1 MARKEINI
9 GIEGNDGTG
18 DSIRDSFSKVNE
30 NFGELYAVLG
40 LGGALSF
47 IGLDDVETNSY
58 RTQDNNKILSVD
70 SDNEKIKFTK
80 LESNETIVIDQSTP
94 GVIRFSSLASAL
106 INDPDPTLAADMD
119 SNQKRIT
126 NVADAQLDTDA
137 STKGYVDT
145 KISLAGVDAIDENG
159 QIEPDW
165 GTMTGPLILSRNPID
180 SDDVN
185 YGGLVA
191 STKAYVDS
199 KTFVSANNLYVAT
212 NGSDTRTDIPVSQ
225 QGRSPSTAF
234 ASIKKAAEIAETL
247 VKAAPV
253 ELGPYQKTLTYNN
266 GTQDCTLIS
275 LIQSPLSG
283 NGATGTVEMQLD
295 ETQSIT
301 ITNGGTDYEIGT
313 ELTLTGGI
321 VVVPAVLRVVAKD
334 FAGSVTQVA
343 IVSPGIFSTL
353 PTDITDVGHVSAVSG
368 SGTAKFSVKF
378 SVNRVLVTASGSN
391 YGSASVIFTGG
402 SPATSAEAST
412 VEIAGEIKEI
422 GILRKGVGYT
432 GIPTVQIFL
441 PRMLLE
447 TENLG
452 TDFTDDLREG
462 QLLRGATSDAVAK
475 IISHSAERDANGRE
489 IFEIELLQGAFQTN
503 EVIQYG
509 DPAQNIQI
517 TIQVET
523 GIYYEHFPIRLSP
536 NVSLRGDE
544 FRRTI
549 IRPKQGVSQSPW
561 ARVFFRRD
569 TVIDGLNVTPY
580 EFGYQYLTD
589 PLDFSSQPKN
599 NDQMD
604 VFLCAD
610 ATIVRN
616 VSVQGHG
623 GFMMVLDPNNQ
634 INSKSPY
641 CQTGSSFAKSINA
654 KNFAGGQFVDGFMG
668 NLDGILLYRSDETG
682 ALTRNPEGGDAKK
695 IVIGGLQREPQLPT
709 SFNIGEDIF
718 RITLTNRIESAFFD
732 AKVLIEQNRTF
743 IQEETIQWLATQNL
757 GFVFDETK
765 CRRDVGLI
773 VDAVVSDVL
782 YGGYEESTRAGRLY
796 FSGGIT
802 VVSGQEIATSAAIS
816 KARDIAVTCVR
827 QNTFAALGTVAQTKI
842 ASITNAEQG
851 GAEQEI
857 LNAFDI
863 VSNIIRY
870 GEKMYI
876 AKKLLQENKEFIQAD
891 TIGFL
896 AVNYPN
902 LNYNVATCFRD
913 SGYIVDAISIDL
925 FGNAPNAGVS
935 DLNQGNFNNSIRA
948 GYSYYRA
955 GKKLIPSEGD
965 PQTVNQLPATLDA
978 VAHIASR
985 INEIINNTAPASVF
999 IGKTFD
1005 PATTLDA
1012 ISNEFTITDHGFNTG
1027 SRVTYINGGG
1037 TSLGTADGGTLVN
1050 SGTYFTYK
1058 VDNNRFK
1065 LYSSIELVRAQER
1078 DPGSEFEIDFANTG
1092 TGTTHSIN
1100 WNVTQ
1105 DVTLTAQDLT
1115 DTGITDAIS
1124 TSIGYMKTL
1133 IAGDSAQA
1141 GEAYAAFGDSTGV
1154 PVVYPL
1160 YECVLDNEYNLMTAG
1175 KITLATPGNK
1185 SMLGNDFTQ
1194 VNDMGYGVFAT
1205 NNGLV
1210 ESVSMFTYYC
1220 YTAYLANNGAQI
1232 RSLNGSSAHGF
1243 YGIRANGADPNEVP
1257 DRVGL
1262 KFPLVQTASIYED
1275 RPLDVVN
1282 DKAIAKMY
1290 VQNLS
1295 YPPFPGCFVEIDHSN
1310 DPQRVGPNSTVGFRS
1325 YKITTVS
1332 TNGLPAGVFELS
1344 INTDVSAGGLAADV
1358 PINKKVIVRAFEEF
1372 TITDKVQVVSTRP
1385 STALVFDES
1394 TGIDNA
1400 VIRVLSFNGFGGLDA
1415 TDGDQ
1420 VITTKDGFPYVNLNL
1435 RKADGNFTPPTFANG
1450 IGDDAITV
1458 QSIAPA
1464 QSARL
1469 ITQTSGYVIYDGSS
1483 VATGGMIFGYQ
1494 DSIYEVTDYTDVD
1507 ILDGGG
1513 NKIGSYGL
1521 LAFRNVTDANESLVN
1536 RSYTITGATSATT
1549 VTVTVSSTLDLRPGR
1564 QIRITGADNSS
1575 FDGLYY
1581 AGNVT
1586 TGTFD
1591 LYSDVNL
1598 TTLVDG
1604 SAFGA
1609 AATSGT
1615 VELFGGAT
1623 VDFSASLENLQ
1634 LKAGIRAGAQGQVTV
1649 NISTMRATGHDFL
1662 DIGTGSYADTNYPA
1676 NIFGPP
1682 NNNPLQ
1688 SNEAVEQGTGRVF
1701 WVSSDQSGNFRVGEF
1716 FAVDQGTGKV
1726 TLDAKIDLQGITSLR
1741 LAAGETVSEFT
1752 GDVTLGGAGEASNQ
1766 ALPTEAAV
1774 RSYIDRRLG
1783 LTHEGGIQTV
1793 LIGPGYLPRDGSRQM
1808 TGPIDMSNNYVRG
1821 LPDPDVGI
1829 EGEGDAIRKAYM
1841 KIGNLQDAPEG
1852 WMFEANP
1859 SDANNNRQPD
1869 FSYVES
1875 ADILAFTTNGSTEFT
1890 NATMVGALTLT
1901 FQQNAAGV
1909 ADAISPTV
1917 TNFPD
1922 PQIVATINDNVIV
1935 NADVNYDAGI
1945 EQHKLSLNTARVTE
1959 LDGIDITSYA
1969 YVAESTPGAGD
1980 DYTVITCG
1988 EAHNLTEGDAVVI
2001 TGETGVTAINGDWKA
2016 TSVTAVSTVFF
2027 IPADTSGGGVL
2038 SGGKF
2043 RKYGLI
2049 SGAHSLEFTL
2059 VNGFLEL
2066 KDATNATR
2074 TGAYYDGIALE
2085 KLRHIKMTDIDV
2097 TDSDL
2102 AVGSNTKVLARRS
2115 SPGGIG
2121 QSIDGPPVAI
2131 DAKTIVEDG
2140 QGCRR
2145 PDFGD
2150 IGVMVRQGVG
2160 NTATDFSTIEYTSSN
2175 TADTMVRRSGTG
2187 SADFAGISNFENITA
2202 DGKITIEISDGS
2214 DDPVTAEGLWLTY
2227 QDVGAGIS
2235 STPVITKHQVAPN
2248 TDGTNFYTM
2257 FRNGGGNPAIKAQFG
2272 ATAANNFTQ
2281 YLARLHSFRDAGGSA
2296 GTIEVGSGGYL
2307 TAQSGNP
2314 SGVGKIEGQWE
2325 LTAGSRMMATWADL
2339 AEYYEGDTSY
2349 EAGTVVQFGGDK
2361 EVTESGELGT
2371 HKVAGVVSTEAA
2383 YVMNIDC
2390 PGEKVLVALQGR
2402 VPCKVIG
2409 KIEKGD
2415 LIIASGIPGVATS
2428 AGGDAKPGTIIGKA
2442 IEIYDSDRIGTIE
2455 VAVGRL

>member
-9 GIEGNDGTG
+9 GVEGNDGTG
-18 DSIRDSFSKVNE
+18 DSIRDSFSKVND
-30 NFGELYAVLG
+30 NFQEIYAVLG

-47 IGLDDVETNSY
+47 IGLDDVAQNSY
-58 RTQDNNKILSVD
+58 RTEDNNKILTVD
-70 SDNEKIKFTK
+70 SNNEKIQFTK
-80 LESNETIVIDQSTP
+80 LDSNETIVIDSSVP
-94 GVIRFSSLASAL
+94 GVIKFSSLASAL

-119 SNQKRIT
+119 ANQKRIT
-126 NVADAQLDTDA
+126 NVADAQLDSDA
-137 STKGYVDT
+137 PNKGYVDT
-145 KISLAGVDAIDENG
+145 KLSLAGVDAIDENG
-159 QIEPDW
+159 NVEPDW
-165 GTMTGPLILSRNPID
+165 GTMSGPLILSRNPID

-199 KTFVSANNLYVAT
+199 KTFISANNLYVAT
-212 NGSDTRTDIPVSQ
+212 NGSDTRTDIPLSQ

-234 ASIKKAAEIAETL
+234 ASIRKAAEIAEQL
-247 VKAAPV
+247 VLAAPV
-253 ELGPYQKTLTYNN
+253 ELGPYQKTLTYDN

-295 ETQSIT
+295 EEQVIE
-301 ITNGGTDYEIGT
+301 IVNGGTDYEIGT
-313 ELTLTGGI
+313 ELTLTGGN

-334 FAGSVTQVA
+334 FAGSITQVA
-343 IVSPGIFSTL
+343 IVDPGIYSVL

-378 SVNRVLVTASGSN
+378 SVNRVLVTAGGSN
-391 YGSASVIFTGG
+391 YGSASVIFSGG
-402 SPATSAEAST
+402 NPTSAAEANT
-412 VEIAGEIKEI
+412 LEIAGEIKEV
-422 GILRKGVGYT
+422 GILRKGSGYT
-432 GIPTVQIFL
+432 SIPTIQIFL

-447 TENLG
+447 TENKG

-462 QLLRGATSDAVAK
+462 QLLRGIDSDAIAK
-475 IISHSAERDANGRE
+475 IISHDAQRDAQGRE
-489 IFEIELLQGAFQTN
+489 IFEVELLQGTFQIG

-509 DPAQNIQI
+509 DPAQNVQI

-536 NVSLRGDE
+536 NISLRGDE

-549 IRPKQGVSQSPW
+549 IRPKQGVSESPW

-569 TVIDGLNVTPY
+569 TIIDGLRVTPY

-589 PLDFSSQPKN
+589 PLDFSSRPKN
-599 NDQMD
+599 NDEMD

-634 INSKSPY
+634 VNSKSPY
-641 CQTGSSFAKSINA
+641 CQTGSSFSKSINV

-668 NLDGILLYRSDETG
+668 NLDGILLYRADESG
-682 ALTRNPEGGDAKK
+682 ALTRNPEGGDDSK

-709 SFNIGEDIF
+709 SFNIGEDIY
-718 RITLTNRIESAFFD
+718 RITLTNRVESAFFD

-757 GFVFDETK
+757 GFTFDETK

-796 FSGGIT
+796 FSGGLT
-802 VVSGQEIATSAAIS
+802 VVAGQVAATAAAVT
-816 KARDIAVTCVR
+816 KARDIAITCVQ
-827 QNTFAALGTVAQTKI
+827 QNTWPALGNIAQTKI
-842 ASITNAEQG
+842 ASITNADQG
-851 GAEQEI
+851 GAQQEVQ
-857 LNAFDI
+857 NCFDI
-863 VSNIIRY
+863 VSNIISY

-876 AKKLLQENKEFIQAD
+876 AKRLLQENKEFIQAD
-891 TIGFL
+891 TIGYL

-902 LNYNVATCFRD
+902 LEYNVATCFRD
-913 SGYIVDAISIDL
+913 TGFIVDALSIDL
-925 FGNAPNAGVS
+925 FGNAPNAGAS

-955 GKKLIPSEGD
+955 GKKLIPSSGD

-978 VAHIASR
+978 VEHIR
-985 INEIINNTAPASVF
+985 IRIGEILNNTAPSNPYV
-999 IGKTFD
+999 GKTFD
-1005 PATTLDA
+1005 PATVLDIA
-1012 ISNEFTITDHGFNTG
+1012 SNEFTIVNHGFNTG
-1027 SRVTYINGGG
+1027 SRVVYNNGGG
-1037 TSLGTADGGTLVN
+1037 TSIGTADGGTLVN

-1058 VDNNRFK
+1058 VDDNRFK
-1065 LYSSIELVRAQER
+1065 LYTTLELVRAQER
-1078 DPGSEFEIDFANTG
+1078 EPGSTFAIDIADSG
-1092 TGTTHSIN
+1092 TGTTHTIN
-1100 WNVTQ
+1100 WSVTQ
-1105 DVTLTAQDLT
+1105 DVTLTASDLA
-1115 DTGITDAIS
+1115 DSGISDAIG

-1133 IAGDSAQA
+1133 IAGDDAAA
-1141 GEAYAAFGDSTGV
+1141 GETYASFGDSTGV
-1154 PVVYPL
+1154 PSVYPL
-1160 YECVLDNEYNLMTAG
+1160 YECVLDNPYEQMTAG

-1220 YTAYLANNGAQI
+1220 YTAYFANNGAQI
-1232 RSLNGSSAHGF
+1232 RSLNGSSAHGV

-1257 DRVGL
+1257 DRVSL
-1262 KFPLVQTASIYED
+1262 KFPLIQTGTVYED
-1275 RPLDVVN
+1275 RPVDVVN
-1282 DKAIAKMY
+1282 DKTIAKVY
-1290 VQNLS
+1290 VANVS

-1310 DPQRVGPNSTVGFRS
+1310 DPQRTGPNSTVGLRA
-1325 YKITTVS
+1325 YKITAIS
-1332 TNGLPAGVFELS
+1332 TSGLPSGTYEMS
-1344 INTDVSAGGLAADV
+1344 IDTDISDGGLAADV
-1358 PINKKVIVRAFEEF
+1358 PAGKPVIIRAFEEF
-1372 TITDKVQVVSTRP
+1372 TIADKVQVVSTRP

-1394 TGIDNA
+1394 STVDNA
-1400 VIRVLSFNGFGGLDA
+1400 VIRVLSFNGYTGVDA
-1415 TDGDQ
+1415 VQGDQ
-1420 VITTKDGFPYVNLNL
+1420 TISTKDGFPYVNLNV
-1435 RKADGNFTPPTFANG
+1435 RKLDPGFTPPTWANG
-1450 IGDDAITV
+1450 IGDDAIVV
-1458 QSIAPA
+1458 QSILPE

-1469 ITQTSGYVIYDGSS
+1469 TRQTTGFTIYDGSS
-1483 VATGGMIFGYQ
+1483 TATGGMIFGYQ
-1494 DSIYEVTDYTDVD
+1494 DSLYEVTSYQDVD

-1513 NKIGSYGL
+1513 TKIGSYGVVGIK
-1521 LAFRNVTDANESLVN
+1521 NISDTNETLVN
-1536 RSYTITGATSATT
+1536 RTYTITGATATST
-1549 VTVTVSSTLDLRPGR
+1549 ITVTVSGSLAELRPGR
-1564 QIRITGADNSS
+1564 QIRITGADNAS

-1586 TGTFD
+1586 GTTFD
-1591 LYSDVNL
+1591 LYSDKNL

-1604 SAFGA
+1604 STFGSN
-1609 AATSGT
+1609 ATSGS

-1623 VDFSASLENLQ
+1623 ADFGASLENVQ
-1634 LKAGIRAGAQGQVTV
+1634 LKAGLRSGAQGEVTV

-1682 NNNPLQ
+1682 NNTPQQ
-1688 SNEAVEQGTGRVF
+1688 SQEAVEQGTGRVF

-1808 TGPIDMSNNYVRG
+1808 TGPIDMSNSPVTG

-1829 EGEGDAIRKAYM
+1829 EGETEAVRKSYM

-1852 WMFEANP
+1852 WMFEEDP
-1859 SDANNNRQPD
+1859 SDPNLKRQPD
-1869 FSYVES
+1869 YNYIDS
-1875 ADILAFTTNGSTEFT
+1875 ADILAFTTNGSSEFT
-1890 NATMVGALTLT
+1890 NATVVGALTFT
-1901 FQQNAAGV
+1901 FQQNAPGV
-1909 ADAISPTV
+1909 ADAIAPTV

-1945 EQHKLSLNTARVTE
+1945 EQHKLSLNTARVSE
-1959 LDGIDITSYA
+1959 FEGIPIQGYT
-1969 YVAESTPGAGD
+1969 YVAETSPGAGD
-1980 DYTVITCG
+1980 DYTVITTNENHG
-1988 EAHNLTEGDAVVI
+1988 FTTGDAVVI
-2001 TGETGVTAINGDWKA
+2001 SEETVVTALNGDWQ
-2016 TSVTAVSTVFF
+2016 VTVILPNQFR
-2027 IPADTSGGGVL
+2027 IPADTSAGGVIT
-2038 SGGKF
+2038 GGKA
-2043 RKYGLI
+2043 RQYGLI
-2049 SGAHSLEFTL
+2049 SGAQELEFTL

-2066 KDATNATR
+2066 KDSTSTTR
-2074 TGAYYDGIALE
+2074 AGAYYDGIGFE
-2085 KLRHIKMTDIDV
+2085 KLRHIDVAVVDPTDE
-2097 TDSDL
+2097 TNL

-2121 QSIDGPPVAI
+2121 QAIDGPPVPI
-2131 DAKTIVEDG
+2131 DAKTIVDDG
-2140 QGCRR
+2140 LGCRR
-2145 PDFGD
+2145 PDFAGA
-2150 IGVMVRQGVG
+2150 GVMVRLNATG
-2160 NTATDFSTIEYTSSN
+2160 NEASDFGTIEYTSSN
-2175 TADTMVRRSGTG
+2175 SADTMVRRSGTG
-2187 SADFAGISNFENITA
+2187 SADFAGTSNFESITGDGNIIL
-2202 DGKITIEISDGS
+2202 DVSDGVES
-2214 DDPVTAEGLWLTY
+2214 GNQADLEGLWLTY
-2227 QDVGAGIS
+2227 GAS
-2235 STPVITKHQVAPN
+2235 STPTITKHEQSSADN
-2248 TDGTNFYTM
+2248 AYYTM
-2257 FRNGGGNPAIKAQFG
+2257 FRNGNGQPAIKAQFSNVS
-2272 ATAANNFTQ
+2272 TNHFTE
-2281 YLARLHSFRDAGGSA
+2281 YLAGTHKFRTEGGSA
-2296 GTIEVGSGGYL
+2296 GYVEVGSGGFL
-2307 TAQSGNP
+2307 TAEKNNASAIGY
-2314 SGVGKIEGQWE
+2314 IEGNWQ
-2325 LTAGSRMMATWADL
+2325 LVQGSRLEATWADL
-2339 AEYYEGDTSY
+2339 AEYYEGDTQY
-2349 EAGTVVQFGGDK
+2349 ETGTVLEFGGDK
-2361 EVTESGELGT
+2361 EVTEASKLGT
-2371 HKVAGVVSTEAA
+2371 HKVAGVVSAEAA
-2383 YVMNIDC
+2383 YTMNKDC

-2402 VPCKVIG
+2402 VPCKVVG

-2442 IEIYDSDRIGTIE
+2442 IETYDSDRIGLIE

>member
-9 GIEGNDGTG
+9 GVEGNDGTG
-18 DSIRDSFSKVNE
+18 DSIRDSFGKVND
-30 NFGELYAVLG
+30 NFQEIYAVLG

-47 IGLDDVETNSY
+47 IGLDDVAASSY
-58 RTQDNNKILSVD
+58 QTADNNKILTVD
-70 SDNEKIKFTK
+70 ANNEKIQFTK
-80 LESNETIVIDQSTP
+80 LDSNETIVIDQSVP
-94 GVIRFSSLASAL
+94 GVIKFSSLASAL

-119 SNQKRIT
+119 ANNKRLT
-126 NVADAQLDTDA
+126 NVADAQLDSDGA
-137 STKGYVDT
+137 NKGYVDT
-145 KISLAGVDAIDENG
+145 KLSLAGVDAIDENG
-159 QIEPDW
+159 NIEPDW
-165 GTMTGPLILSRNPID
+165 GTMSGPLILSRNPID

-199 KTFVSANNLYVAT
+199 KTFISANNLYVAT
-212 NGSDTRTDIPVSQ
+212 NGQDTRTDIPLSQ

-234 ASIKKAAEIAETL
+234 ASLSKAAQVAEEL

-266 GTQDCTLIS
+266 GTQNCTLES

-295 ETQSIT
+295 ETQT
-301 ITNGGTDYEIGT
+301 IQIVNGGTDYEIGT
-313 ELTLTGGI
+313 ELTLTGGL

-334 FAGSVTQVA
+334 FAGSITQVV
-343 IVSPGIFSTL
+343 IVDPGVFSTL

-368 SGTAKFSVKF
+368 SGTAKFSLTF
-378 SVNRVLVTASGSN
+378 SVNRVLVATSGSN
-391 YGSASVIFTGG
+391 YGSASVIFNGG
-402 SPATSAEAST
+402 GATTQAEANT

-422 GILRKGVGYT
+422 GILRNGTGYT
-432 GIPTVQIFL
+432 SIPTVDIFL
-441 PRMLLE
+441 PRMLLK

-462 QLLRGATSDAVAK
+462 QLLRGVDSDAIAK
-475 IISHSAERDANGRE
+475 IISHSAQRDAQGRE
-489 IFEIELLQGAFQTN
+489 IFEVELLQGAFQVG

-549 IRPKQGVSQSPW
+549 IRPKQGESESPW

-569 TVIDGLNVTPY
+569 PIIDGLRVTEF

-599 NDQMD
+599 NDEMD

-634 INSKSPY
+634 VNSKSPY
-641 CQTGSSFAKSINA
+641 CQTGSSFSKSINV

-668 NLDGILLYRSDETG
+668 NLDGILLYKADETG
-682 ALTRNPEGGDAKK
+682 ELTRNPSGGDDNK

-709 SFNIGEDIF
+709 SFNIGEDIY
-718 RITLTNRIESAFFD
+718 RITITNRVESAFFD
-732 AKVLIEQNRTF
+732 AKVLIEQNRAF

-757 GFVFDETK
+757 GFTFDEVK

-773 VDAVVSDVL
+773 VDAVVNDVL

-796 FSGGIT
+796 FSGGLT
-802 VVSGQEIATSAAIS
+802 VVPGQVVATSGAITKAKEIAT
-816 KARDIAVTCVR
+816 TCVR
-827 QNTFAALGTVAQTKI
+827 QNTWPALGTVAQTKI

-851 GAEQEI
+851 GAEQEVI
-857 LNAFDI
+857 NAFDI
-863 VSNIIRY
+863 VANIIRY

-891 TIGFL
+891 TIGYL
-896 AVNYPN
+896 SVNYPN
-902 LNYNVATCFRD
+902 LDYNVATCFRD
-913 SGYIVDAISIDL
+913 SGYIVDALSIDL
-925 FGNAPNAGVS
+925 FGNAPNAGAS

-955 GKKLIPSEGD
+955 GKKLIPSSGD

-978 VAHIASR
+978 VEHIR
-985 INEIINNTAPASVF
+985 TRVGEILNNTPPASVF
-999 IGKTFD
+999 IGQTFD
-1005 PATTLDA
+1005 PTTTLD
-1012 ISNEFTITDHGFNTG
+1012 ITSNEFTITNHGFNTG
-1027 SRVTYINGGG
+1027 SRVVYTNGGG
-1037 TSLGTADGGTLVN
+1037 TSIGIAGGGTLAN
-1050 SGTYFTYK
+1050 SGVYYTYK
-1058 VDNNRFK
+1058 VDDNRFK
-1065 LYSSIELVRAQER
+1065 IYTSLELVRAQER
-1078 DPGSEFEIDFANTG
+1078 NPGSEFEVDFADQG
-1092 TGTTHSIN
+1092 TGTAHVFD

-1105 DVTLTAQDLT
+1105 DVTLTTQDLN
-1115 DTGITDAIS
+1115 DAGINDAIT
-1124 TSIGYMKTL
+1124 TSVGYMKTL

-1141 GEAYAAFGDSTGV
+1141 GEAYASFGDSTGV

-1160 YECVLDNEYNLMTAG
+1160 YECVLDNPYDKMTAG
-1175 KITLATPGNK
+1175 KVTLATPGNK

-1220 YTAYLANNGAQI
+1220 YTAYFANNGAQI

-1262 KFPLVQTASIYED
+1262 KFPLIQTGTVFED
-1275 RPLDVVN
+1275 RPLDIVN
-1282 DKAIAKMY
+1282 DKSTAKIF
-1290 VQNLS
+1290 VQNVS

-1310 DPQRVGPNSTVGFRS
+1310 DVQQDASVNTKVGLRS
-1325 YKITTVS
+1325 YKITSIATS
-1332 TNGLPAGVFELS
+1332 GLPSGAYELA
-1344 INTDVSAGGLAADV
+1344 IDTDISEGGLAVDV
-1358 PINKKVIVRAFEEF
+1358 PAGKNVVIRAFEEF
-1372 TITDKVQVVSTRP
+1372 TISDKVQVVSTRP
-1385 STALVFDES
+1385 STALIFDES
-1394 TGIDNA
+1394 TGLDDA
-1400 VIRVLSFNGFGGLDA
+1400 VIRVLSFNGYTGVDA
-1415 TDGDQ
+1415 QEGDQ
-1420 VITTKDGFPYVNLNL
+1420 TITTKDGFSYVNLNVK
-1435 RKADGNFTPPTFANG
+1435 KADTGYTPPTFANNL
-1450 IGDDAITV
+1450 GDDAIVV
-1458 QSIAPA
+1458 QSLVPE

-1469 ITQTSGYVIYDGSS
+1469 TKQSTGFAIYDGSS
-1483 VATGGMIFGYQ
+1483 TSTGGMLFGYQ
-1494 DSIYEVTDYTDVD
+1494 DSIYEVTGYNDVD
-1507 ILDGGG
+1507 ILDGLGQ
-1513 NKIGSYGL
+1513 KVGSYGL
-1521 LAFRNVTDANESLVN
+1521 LSFKNITDTNESLVN
-1536 RSYTITGATSATT
+1536 RTYTISGATAASTIT
-1549 VTVTVSSTLDLRPGR
+1549 VTASPSPLATIRPGR
-1564 QIRITGADNSS
+1564 QIRITGADNAA
-1575 FDGLYY
+1575 FNGLYY
-1581 AGNVT
+1581 AGNT
-1586 TGTFD
+1586 TATTFD
-1591 LYSDVNL
+1591 LYSDAAL

-1604 SAFGA
+1604 SSFGA
-1609 AATSGT
+1609 AATSGS

-1623 VDFSASLENLQ
+1623 VDFNASLENLQ
-1634 LKAGIRAGAQGQVTV
+1634 LKAGIRAGAQGEVTV

-1662 DIGTGSYADTNYPA
+1662 DIGTGSYADTNYPS

-1682 NNNPLQ
+1682 NNQPLQ

-1716 FAVDQGTGKV
+1716 FSVDQGTGKV

-1774 RSYIDRRLG
+1774 RGYIDRRLG

-1793 LIGPGYLPRDGSRQM
+1793 LIGPGFLPRDGSRVM
-1808 TGPIDMSNNYVRG
+1808 TGPIDMSNNAVTG

-1829 EGEGDAIRKAYM
+1829 EGETEAVRKSYM

-1852 WMFEANP
+1852 WMFEEDPADPN
-1859 SDANNNRQPD
+1859 AKRQPD
-1869 FSYVES
+1869 YSYVDS
-1875 ADILAFTTNGSTEFT
+1875 ADILAFTTNGSSEFT
-1890 NATMVGALTLT
+1890 NATVVGALTFS

-1909 ADAISPTV
+1909 PDAVAPTV

-1935 NADVNYDAGI
+1935 DADINYDAGI
-1945 EQHKLSLNTARVTE
+1945 QHHKLSLNTARTTE
-1959 LDGIDITSYA
+1959 PNGIAVNAYN
-1969 YVAESTPGAGD
+1969 YVAETSPGAGD
-1980 DYTVITCG
+1980 DYTVIT
-1988 EAHNLTEGDAVVI
+1988 ANIDHKLTDGDAVVI
-2001 TGETGVTAINGDWKA
+2001 SDETGVTAINGDWKA
-2016 TSVTAVSTVFF
+2016 TVISNRQFS
-2027 IPADTSGGGVL
+2027 IPADTSAGGVI
-2038 SGGKF
+2038 SGGVI
-2043 RKYGLI
+2043 RQYGLI
-2049 SGAHSLEFTL
+2049 SGAQELEFTL

-2066 KDATNATR
+2066 LDSTNSTR
-2074 TGAYYDGIALE
+2074 NGAYYDGIGFE
-2085 KLRHIKMTDIDV
+2085 KLRHIDVAVVDTTDDTNLA
-2097 TDSDL
+2097 TDP
-2102 AVGSNTKVLARRS
+2102 NTKVLARRS
-2115 SPGGIG
+2115 SPGGFG
-2121 QSIDGPPVAI
+2121 SIDGPPVPI
-2131 DAKTIVEDG
+2131 DANTIVEDG
-2140 QGCRR
+2140 LGCRR

-2150 IGVMVRQGVG
+2150 IGVMVRIDTG
-2160 NTATDFSTIEYTSSN
+2160 NTAADFGTIEFTSSN
-2175 TADTMVRRSGTG
+2175 TADTIVRRSGTG
-2187 SADFAGISNFENITA
+2187 SADFAGTSNFENIT
-2202 DGKITIEISDGS
+2202 SDGS
-2214 DDPVTAEGLWLTY
+2214 IFLDVSDGVESGNLADLEGLWMTY
-2227 QDVGAGIS
+2227 GAS
-2235 STPVITKHQVAPN
+2235 NAPVITKHEQSAADNSYYVN
-2248 TDGTNFYTM
+2248 Y
-2257 FRNGGGNPAIKAQFG
+2257 RNGNGGVAIRAQFSNVS
-2272 ATAANNFTQ
+2272 ANNYTE
-2281 YLARLHSFRDAGGSA
+2281 YRA
-2296 GTIEVGSGGYL
+2296 GTHKFRTDTGTSGYVEVGNGGFL
-2307 TAQSGNP
+2307 TAERGNAAQNG
-2314 SGVGKIEGQWE
+2314 SIEGNWT
-2325 LTAGSRMMATWADL
+2325 LTPGSRMMATWADL
-2339 AEYYEGDTSY
+2339 AEYYEGDKEY

-2361 EVTESGELGT
+2361 EVSISGELGT

-2383 YVMNIDC
+2383 YIMNNDC

-2402 VPCKVIG
+2402 VPCKVVG
-2409 KIEKGD
+2409 KVEKGD

-2442 IEIYDSDRIGTIE
+2442 IETYDSDRIGIIE

>member
-18 DSIRDSFSKVNE
+18 DSIRDSFSKVND

-47 IGLDDVETNSY
+47 IGLDDVAQNSY
-58 RTQDNNKILSVD
+58 RTEDNNKILTVD
-70 SDNEKIKFTK
+70 SNNEKIQFTK
-80 LESNETIVIDQSTP
+80 LDSNETIVIDQSTP
-94 GVIRFSSLASAL
+94 GVIKFSSLASAL

-119 SNQKRIT
+119 ANQKRIT
-126 NVADAQLDTDA
+126 SLADAQLDDDA
-137 STKGYVDT
+137 ATKGYVDT
-145 KISLAGVDAIDENG
+145 KLSIAGVDAIDENG
-159 QIEPDW
+159 NIEPDW

-199 KTFVSANNLYVAT
+199 KTFISANNLYVAT
-212 NGSDTRTDIPVSQ
+212 NGQDERDDIPLSQ

-234 ASIKKAAEIAETL
+234 KTIAKAAEVAEEIVL
-247 VKAAPV
+247 AAPV
-253 ELGPYQKTLTYNN
+253 ELGPYQKTLTYDN
-266 GTQDCTLIS
+266 GTKDCTLVN

-295 ETQSIT
+295 ENQVIE
-301 ITNGGTDYEIGT
+301 IINGGTDYEIGT
-313 ELTLTGGI
+313 ELTLTGGT
-321 VVVPAVLRVVAKD
+321 VVQPAVLRVTAKD
-334 FAGSVTQVA
+334 FAGSITQVT
-343 IVSPGIFSTL
+343 IVDPGIYSVL
-353 PTDITDVGHVSAVSG
+353 PTDIANVQHVSAVSG
-368 SGTAKFSVKF
+368 SGTARFSVKF

-391 YGSASVIFTGG
+391 YGSASVIFNGG
-402 SPATSAEAST
+402 GAGSGAEAST
-412 VEIAGEIKEI
+412 TEIAGEIKEVNI
-422 GILRKGVGYT
+422 VRKGSGYT
-432 GIPTVQIFL
+432 AIPTIQIFL

-447 TENLG
+447 TDNLG

-462 QLLRGATSDAVAK
+462 QLLRGVTSDAVAK
-475 IISHSAERDANGRE
+475 IISHSAERDANGDE
-489 IFEIELLQGAFQTN
+489 IFEVELLQGAFQIG

-509 DPAQNIQI
+509 DPAQNVQI

-523 GIYYEHFPIRLSP
+523 GIYYEQFPIRLSP

-544 FRRTI
+544 FRRSI
-549 IRPKQGVSQSPW
+549 IRPKQGVSESKW
-561 ARVFFRRD
+561 SRVFFRRD
-569 TVIDGLNVTPY
+569 PVIDGLRVTEY

-589 PLDFSSQPKN
+589 PLDFSSKPKN

-654 KNFAGGQFVDGFMG
+654 KIFAGGQFVDGFMG
-668 NLDGILLYRSDETG
+668 NLDGILLYKSGETG
-682 ALTRNPEGGDAKK
+682 ALTRNPVGGDDSK

-709 SFNIGEDIF
+709 SFNIGEDIY
-718 RITLTNRIESAFFD
+718 RITLTNRIESAYFD
-732 AKVLIEQNRTF
+732 AKVLIEQNRSF

-757 GFVFDETK
+757 GFAFDETK

-773 VDAVVSDVL
+773 VDGVVSDIL

-796 FSGGIT
+796 FSGGLT
-802 VVSGQEIATSAAIS
+802 VVAGQVAATAAAVS
-816 KARDIAVTCVR
+816 KARDIATTCVQ
-827 QNTFAALGTVAQTKI
+827 QNTWPALGNIAQTKI
-842 ASITNAEQG
+842 ASITGAETG
-851 GAEQEI
+851 GAQQEVQ
-857 LNAFDI
+857 NCFDI
-863 VSNIIRY
+863 VANIISY

-891 TIGFL
+891 TIGYL

-902 LNYNVATCFRD
+902 LDYNVATCFRD
-913 SGYIVDAISIDL
+913 TGYIVDALSIDL

-955 GKKLIPSEGD
+955 GKKLIPSSGD

-978 VAHIASR
+978 VEHIKTR
-985 INEIINNTAPASVF
+985 VGEILNNTTPASIFVGQT
-999 IGKTFD
+999 INPTVD
-1005 PATTLDA
+1005 LD
-1012 ISNEFTITDHGFNTG
+1012 ITSNEFTIINHGFNTG
-1027 SRVTYINGGG
+1027 SRVTYSNGGG
-1037 TSLGTADGGTLVN
+1037 DSLDLADGGTLTNNGV
-1050 SGTYFTYK
+1050 YFTYK
-1058 VDNNRFK
+1058 LDDNRFK
-1065 LYSSIELVRAQER
+1065 LYRSLELVRAQER
-1078 DPGSEFEIDFANTG
+1078 DPGSEFEIDFSGLG
-1092 TGTTHSIN
+1092 TGTSHSLQ
-1100 WNVTQ
+1100 WDVTK
-1105 DVTLTAQDLT
+1105 DITLTAQDLV
-1115 DTGITDAIS
+1115 DAGISEAIN
-1124 TSIGYMKTL
+1124 TSVGYMKTL
-1133 IAGDSAQA
+1133 IAGDDAAA
-1141 GEAYAAFGDSTGV
+1141 GETYASFGDSTGV
-1154 PVVYPL
+1154 PVLYPL
-1160 YECVLDNEYNLMTAG
+1160 YECVLDNPYDKMTAG

-1220 YTAYLANNGAQI
+1220 YNAYFALNGAQI
-1232 RSLNGSSAHGF
+1232 RSLNGSSAHGV
-1243 YGIRANGADPNEVP
+1243 YGLRSSGADPNEVP

-1262 KFPLVQTASIYED
+1262 KFPLIQTGTVFED
-1275 RPLDVVN
+1275 RPVDVVN
-1282 DKAIAKMY
+1282 DKTIAKIY
-1290 VQNLS
+1290 VANVS
-1295 YPPFPGCFVEIDHSN
+1295 YPPFPGCFVDVDHSD
-1310 DPQRVGPNSTVGFRS
+1310 DPQRAGGVSALGFRS
-1325 YKITTVS
+1325 YKITAIS
-1332 TNGLPAGVFELS
+1332 TSGLPNGTYELS
-1344 INTDVSAGGLAADV
+1344 IDTNISDGGLAADV
-1358 PINKKVIVRAFEEF
+1358 PAGKPVIIRAFEEF

-1394 TGIDNA
+1394 VGINDA
-1400 VIRVLSFNGFGGLDA
+1400 VIRVLSFNGFNGVDA
-1415 TDGDQ
+1415 QDGDQ
-1420 VITTKDGFPYVNLNL
+1420 NITTKDGFPYVDLNV
-1435 RKADGNFTPPTFANG
+1435 RKSDSSFTPPSYANG
-1450 IGDDAITV
+1450 LGDDAIVV
-1458 QSIAPA
+1458 QTLPPE

-1469 ITQTSGYVIYDGSS
+1469 TKQTTGYAIYDGSS
-1483 VATGGMIFGYQ
+1483 TATGGMIFGYQ
-1494 DSIYEVTDYTDVD
+1494 DSIYEVTDYKDVD
-1507 ILDGGG
+1507 ILDGGN
-1513 NKIGSYGL
+1513 NKIGSYGVVS
-1521 LAFRNVTDANESLVN
+1521 FRNITDTNETLVN
-1536 RSYTITGATSATT
+1536 RSYTITGATASSTI
-1549 VTVTVSSTLDLRPGR
+1549 TVTVSSTLDLREGR
-1564 QIRITGADNSS
+1564 QIRITGADNAT

-1586 TGTFD
+1586 TNTFD
-1591 LYSDVNL
+1591 LYSDKAL

-1604 SAFGA
+1604 SSFGA

-1623 VDFSASLENLQ
+1623 SAFEDSNENLQ
-1634 LKAGIRAGAQGQVTV
+1634 IKAGLRAGALGEVTV

-1662 DIGTGSYADTNYPA
+1662 DIGTGSYADTNYPS

-1688 SNEAVEQGTGRVF
+1688 SNEAVEEGTGRVF

-1774 RSYIDRRLG
+1774 RGYIDRRLG

-1808 TGPIDMSNNYVRG
+1808 TGPIDMSNNFVRG

-1852 WMFEANP
+1852 WMYEENP
-1859 SDANNNRQPD
+1859 ADPNNNRQPD
-1869 FSYVES
+1869 YSYIES
-1875 ADILAFTTNGSTEFT
+1875 ADILAFTNNGSSEFS
-1890 NATMVGALTLT
+1890 NATVVGALTFT
-1901 FQQNAAGV
+1901 FQQNAPGV
-1909 ADAISPTV
+1909 ADSISPTV
-1917 TNFPD
+1917 TNYPD

-1935 NADVNYDAGI
+1935 NADINYDAGI
-1945 EQHKLSLNTARVTE
+1945 EQHKLDLNTARTTE
-1959 LDGIDITSYA
+1959 FEGIGITSYV
-1969 YVAESTPGAGD
+1969 YTAESAPGAGD
-1980 DYTVITCG
+1980 DYTTITTSEDHG
-1988 EAHNLTEGDAVVI
+1988 MSEGDAVVI
-2001 TGETGVTAINGDWKA
+2001 SEETVVTALNGDWKA
-2016 TSVTAVSTVFF
+2016 TNITANAFR
-2027 IPADTSGGGVL
+2027 IPADTSTGGVVT
-2038 SGGKF
+2038 GGKI
-2043 RKYGLI
+2043 RHYGII
-2049 SGAHSLEFTL
+2049 SGAQELEFTL

-2066 KDATNATR
+2066 KDSTNATR
-2074 TGAYYDGIALE
+2074 VGAYYDGIGFE
-2085 KLRHIKMTDIDV
+2085 KLRYIDV
-2097 TDSDL
+2097 ATVHVTDNTNL

-2115 SPGGIG
+2115 NPGGIG
-2121 QSIDGPPVAI
+2121 QAIDGPPVPI

-2140 QGCRR
+2140 LGCRR

-2150 IGVMVRQGVG
+2150 IGVMARIGTG
-2160 NTATDFSTIEYTSSN
+2160 NTAADFATIEFTSSN
-2175 TADTMVRRSGTG
+2175 TANTIVQRSGTG
-2187 SADFAGISNFENITA
+2187 SADFAGTSSFENINS
-2202 DGKITIEISDGS
+2202 DGNITINVSDGVESGNQS
-2214 DDPVTAEGLWLTY
+2214 DLEGLWMTY
-2227 QDVGAGIS
+2227 AAS
-2235 STPVITKHQVAPN
+2235 TTPVITKHEQSAANNAYYVN
-2248 TDGTNFYTM
+2248 Y
-2257 FRNGGGNPAIKAQFG
+2257 RNGNGDVAIKAQFSNV
-2272 ATAANNFTQ
+2272 AADHFTE
-2281 YLARLHSFRDAGGSA
+2281 YRAGVHKFRTAGGSA
-2296 GTIEVGSGGYL
+2296 GRVEVGAGGTL
-2307 TAQSGNP
+2307 TAENGVP
-2314 SGVGKIEGQWE
+2314 SATAYVEGDWR
-2325 LTAGSRMMATWADL
+2325 LIAGSRLTATWADL
-2339 AEYYEGDTSY
+2339 AEYYEGDKTY
-2349 EAGTVVQFGGDK
+2349 EVGTVVQFGGDK
-2361 EVTESGELGT
+2361 EVTESGDLGT
-2371 HKVAGVVSTEAA
+2371 HKVAGVVSNTAA
-2383 YVMNIDC
+2383 YVMNSEC

-2415 LIIASGIPGVATS
+2415 LMIASGIPGVATS
-2428 AGGDAKPGTIIGKA
+2428 AGDDAKPGTIIGKA
-2442 IEIYDSDRIGTIE
+2442 IEVYDSDRIGTIE